1 MAIFGTNGLYA
12 AGLYFAALYALYG
25 QKNAGFKN
33 NEEVQAI
40 AAIAARK
47 GVAGATK
54 SGGRKAAI
62 AELRRRR
69 FEALKSERYE
79 ALTKDPAFKEAYL
92 GKEWVR

>member
-1 MAIFGTNGLYA
+1 MAIFGMNGLYS
-12 AGLYFAALYALYG
+12 AGLYLAALYALYG

-62 AELRRRR
+62 AVERLGANFGPVQPRLLSLFWSR
-69 FEALKSERYE
+69 FQ
-79 ALTKDPAFKEAYL
+79 
-92 GKEWVR
+92 

>member
-1 MAIFGTNGLYA
+1 MAIFGMNGLYS
-12 AGLYFAALYALYG
+12 AGLYVALLFALYG

-69 FEALKSERYE
+69 FEALKTERYA
-79 ALTKDPAFKEAYL
+79 ALSKDPAFQEAYL
-92 GKEWVR
+92 KKEWVR